1 MTIKQFVSVLI
12 FTVLGSAA
20 SAQATQSALVCNV
33 QNSGGG
39 GGWIASPIVFI
50 LETNNKQAK
59 VLDPIILETNEQA
72 ANGKMRVRKGFT
84 RVSWQVFNVRTRQ
97 HEIDVAYTADL
108 NLEQKTVLV
117 RGSLSGGSNRIRGKG
132 TCRDLNPNEAKNLG
146 NVFRG

>member
-1 MTIKQFVSVLI
+1 MTFKQFVSALV

-50 LETNNKQAK
+50 LETNDKKVK
-59 VLDPIILETNEQA
+59 VLDPIILATNEQA

-97 HEIDVAYTADL
+97 HEVDVSYSADL
-108 NLEQKTVLV
+108 NLEQKTVIV
-117 RGSLSGGSNRIRGKG
+117 RGSLKGASNHIRGKG
-132 TCRDLNPNEAKNLG
+132 ACRDLNPNEVKNLG
-146 NVFRG
+146 NVFQG